1 MPTCHVC
8 NSPSFDAVLSADD
21 RSLELNRCGG
31 CGFVYLSNW
40 QESLA
45 KADQLYDYY
54 ADLTEEDLA
63 KRHSAENRARQRAL
77 LEKLSGYA
85 NGRKL
90 LDVGCGDGQLL
101 QTATETGWEALGID
115 LSRAAVELCR
125 RRGLDA
131 SNTDFFD
138 RSLDARRFDVIVMSE
153 LLEHV
158 PAPQRFLSRAESLL
172 EPAGVLYLTT
182 PNFGSLARRVLG
194 ERWSVVHPEHI
205 GYFEPSTLRD
215 MVSRETSLVALEVEA
230 RNVAPST
237 FVAWARGLRGRGS
250 RSAKAASETHRQA
263 REGLD
268 QRVRRAVHRSP
279 FLASSKDALNRAASR
294 AGLGDTLVAWLQKP
308 PRA

>member
-8 NSPSFDAVLSADD
+8 NSPSFDAVLSAGD
-21 RSLELNRCGG
+21 RGLELNRCGA

-40 QESLA
+40 QDSLVNA
-45 KADQLYDYY
+45 EQLYDYY
-54 ADLTEEDLA
+54 AHLTDADLA
-63 KRHSAENRARQRAL
+63 KRHSAENQARQRAL
-77 LEKLSGYA
+77 LHRLSGYA
-85 NGRKL
+85 KGRRL

-101 QTATETGWEALGID
+101 QTAAEAGWEAVGID
-115 LSRAAVELCR
+115 LSQAAVELCR
-125 RRGLDA
+125 SRGLDA
-131 SNTDFFD
+131 SKTDFFD

-182 PNFGSLARRVLG
+182 PNFGSLARRMLG
-194 ERWSVVHPEHI
+194 ERWSVLHPEHI

-215 MVSRETSLVALEVEA
+215 MVRRQTGLVALDVEA
-230 RNVAPST
+230 RNVVPST
-237 FVAWARGLRGRGS
+237 FVAWACGLRGRGAS
-250 RSAKAASETHRQA
+250 AAKAAAQTHRHA

-268 QRVRRAVHRSP
+268 QRLRRVIHRSR
-279 FLASSKDALNRAASR
+279 LLSSSKDALNRAASR

-308 PRA
+308 PQA